1 MNYRGIIIEESLK
14 NPSLVKELATQGLL
28 SIANQEVEKVEEA
41 HETPWLEQW
50 TCDEVEISE
59 DKIEEAVQL
68 LSQSIDTEH
77 IGNWYC
83 DFKNTDIHY
92 VVFSNKI
99 FKINRKSREDYS
111 AMREYAL
118 GIGLPEHQLPRYEGF
133 DLQQLADFLIEAKK
147 QTYASGDEAKTT
159 SSREGSNDYHYES
172 KLGDE
177 RIAYHDTYFGGVKF
191 MGEEVVYLG
200 EGAPKWGMNYRGETL
215 RLDMS
220 EAAMDAVLRPA
231 LSMVGEDKDIIPVR
245 GPKYLEKDG
254 FIYEFNIEGNLES
267 FHGEEK
273 LTKDGEL
280 IYRNVC
286 DGGII
291 E

>member
-1 MNYRGIIIEESLK
+1 MNYRGIIIEESLE
-14 NPSLVKELATQGLL
+14 NPSLVKDLESQGKL
-28 SIANQEVEKVEEA
+28 SIVKQEVEQVEEA

-50 TCDEVEISE
+50 TCDDVEISE
-59 DKIEEAVQL
+59 ENIKEL
-68 LSQSIDTEH
+68 TKRFSQSIDMTH

-92 VVFSNKI
+92 VVFRDRI

-118 GIGLPEHQLPRYEGF
+118 SIGLPEHQLPRFEGF

-147 QTYASGDEAKTT
+147 QTYASGDEAKV
-159 SSREGSNDYHYES
+159 SPSREGSNDYHYES
-172 KLGDE
+172 KLGEE

-191 MGEEVVYLG
+191 MGEEVIYLG
-200 EGAPKWGMNYRGETL
+200 EGAPKWGMNYRGVTL
-215 RLDMS
+215 RPDMS

-245 GPKYLEKDG
+245 GPRKFERDG
-254 FIYEFNIEGNLES
+254 FVYEFKVEGDLEE
-267 FHGEEK
+267 FHGEET
-273 LTKDGEL
+273 LSKDGEL
-280 IYRNVC
+280 IYKNVC